1 MMKIKDHFLAGFVPG
16 LLLPL
21 IGVYIYYL
29 LFFSFMGFNGFHNHL
44 VRNDLLLPVI
54 SLGVIL
60 NLALFFLFYQF
71 EKDHS
76 ARGVI
81 GATFIYAFIVLY
93 FKMIV

>member
-1 MMKIKDHFLAGFVPG
+1 MKIKDHFLAGFIPG

-21 IGVYIYYL
+21 IGVYIYYG
-29 LFFSFMGFNGFHNHL
+29 LFFSYMGFNSFLHHL
-44 VRNDLLLPVI
+44 EKNNLGLSVL

-71 EKDHS
+71 EKDRS

-81 GATFIYAFIVLY
+81 GASFIYAFIVLY
-93 FKMIV
+93 FKVLA